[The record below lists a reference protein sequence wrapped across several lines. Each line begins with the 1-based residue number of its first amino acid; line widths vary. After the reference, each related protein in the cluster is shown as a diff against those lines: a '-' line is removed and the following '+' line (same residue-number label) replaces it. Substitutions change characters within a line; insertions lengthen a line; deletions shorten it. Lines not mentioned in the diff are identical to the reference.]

1 VFVDGSLVGGSD
13 DLERWL
19 QDTGKLASRDAA

>member
-13 DLERWL
+13 NLERWL
-19 QDTGKLASRDAA
+19 QDNGKITSRDAA